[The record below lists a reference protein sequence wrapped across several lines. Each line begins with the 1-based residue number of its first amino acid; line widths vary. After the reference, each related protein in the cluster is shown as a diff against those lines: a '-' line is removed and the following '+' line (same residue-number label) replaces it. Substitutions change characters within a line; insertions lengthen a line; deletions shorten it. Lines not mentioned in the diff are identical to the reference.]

1 MYNEDGYKMAAPS
14 YSITQVKVYNGGFVI
29 PAHIRK
35 RYGIEPGSTV
45 TFVGVDDC
53 IYLLPPIPEEVLRKW
68 QSLEGEEAV
77 QMARELV
84 ETYEWKAV
92 NL

>member
-1 MYNEDGYKMAAPS
+1 MAAPG
-14 YSITQVKVYNGGFVI
+14 YSITQVKVSKKGWFVI
-29 PAHIRK
+29 PAHVRK

-53 IYLLPPIPEEVLRKW
+53 IHILPPLPEEVLRQW

-77 QMARELV
+77 RVARELV
-84 ETYEWKAV
+84 EIYQWKAV
-92 NL
+92 NP